1 MGPCQLCAGIVRGC
15 KGVVVEC
22 FEYLDDGWVEV
33 SAVLARDFGGGFV
46 DWPGLLVGSSM
57 GECVEHVSHG
67 DYATRQ
73 GDRVSRQSAGVTV
86 AVPALVVRYGDF
98 RGGAG

>member
-1 MGPCQLCAGIVRGC
+1 MVLGC

-22 FEYLDDGWVEV
+22 CEYLDDGWVEV
-33 SAVLARDFGGGFV
+33 SAALARDLSGGFV

-57 GECVEHVSHG
+57 GECVEYISHR

-86 AVPALVVRYGDF
+86 TVPALVV
-98 RGGAG
+98 